1 MNKFTWIIGIGMAL
15 SACHN
20 SDNDYEA
27 SGVFEA
33 TETLVS
39 AQGSGELLRFDVEEG
54 MELQAGVA
62 IGYIDTIQLH
72 LQKQQVRGNLQAAA
86 ARRYDVERQIAS
98 LRQQIATQR
107 KEQQRFANLLK
118 DNAANQKQLDDIEAQ
133 IALLEKQLSAQ
144 KETLHKTNL
153 AAGGDILS
161 LEAQLALLDDKIRK
175 CIIASPVGGTVLAK
189 YAERGELASQG
200 KPLFKVADLTQMD
213 LRAYITA
220 DQLTRLKIGQTVRVF
235 ADEGESG
242 RREYPGKITWISD
255 KAEFTPKTIQTRD
268 ERANLVYAVKIT
280 VRNDGYIK
288 RGMYG
293 EIKLESEE

>member
-133 IALLEKQLSAQ
+133 IAFLEKQLSAQ

>member
-1 MNKFTWIIGIGMAL
+1 MNKFTWIIGIGMVL

-133 IALLEKQLSAQ
+133 IAFLEKQLSAQ

-175 CIIASPVGGTVLAK
+175 CIIASPVRGTVLAK